1 MPESRRLSPT
11 PSHTARHRSAHA
23 GPHRLSLDE
32 THDLRPH
39 RKTSPP
45 ASPEPVA
52 PERSAEPRA
61 SAPPMTPTE
70 KTIRGVLLGGL
81 VLTTAVLATRGSALT
96 PADILLGSTVLVAG
110 TTLLVVM
117 ELCRR

>member
-1 MPESRRLSPT
+1 MAEMQRLSPA
-11 PSHTARHRSAHA
+11 SSSTARHRSAHA

-32 THDLRPH
+32 THDLRPP
-39 RKTSPP
+39 RTVNPPP
-45 ASPEPVA
+45 ANPEPN
-52 PERSAEPRA
+52 AEPRS
-61 SAPPMTPTE
+61 SAPPLTPAE

-81 VLTTAVLATRGSALT
+81 ALTAAVLATKGAVLT

-110 TTLLVVM
+110 ATLLVVI

>member
-1 MPESRRLSPT
+1 MTEMQRLSPT
-11 PSHTARHRSAHA
+11 ASHTARHRSAHA

-39 RKTSPP
+39 RTVSPP
-45 ASPEPVA
+45 PATQEP
-52 PERSAEPRA
+52 SAEPRQA
-61 SAPPMTPTE
+61 APPLAPTE
-70 KTIRGVLLGGL
+70 KAIRGVLLGGL
-81 VLTTAVLATRGSALT
+81 ALTAAVLATKGEALT

-110 TTLLVVM
+110 AALLVVM

>member
-1 MPESRRLSPT
+1 MPETRRLSPI
-11 PSHTARHRSAHA
+11 PSHTSRHGSAHA

-39 RKTSPP
+39 RTTSLP

-61 SAPPMTPTE
+61 SAPPLTPTE

-81 VLTTAVLATRGSALT
+81 AVTAAVLATRSAVLT

>member
-1 MPESRRLSPT
+1 MAESQRLS
-11 PSHTARHRSAHA
+11 SASSRNARPHSAHA

-39 RKTSPP
+39 RTSPS
-45 ASPEPVA
+45 ASPEPPA
-52 PERSAEPRA
+52 PEQSAEPRA
-61 SAPPMTPTE
+61 SAPPLTPTE

-81 VLTTAVLATRGSALT
+81 ALTAAVLATRGAALT
-96 PADILLGSTVLVAG
+96 LADILLGSTVLVAG
-110 TTLLVVM
+110 AVLLVVM